1 LESHSPDVPPFAE
14 TIKKSNIFCYHVFI
28 FILLNVIY
36 FLGKCSQDNIEIL
49 LNKLKSTGPKTPP
62 PPSATTSDEK
72 FSDYLCSIME
82 HLPKAKKLKLQAK
95 FINDILNESK
105 I

>member
-1 LESHSPDVPPFAE
+1 
-14 TIKKSNIFCYHVFI
+14 
-28 FILLNVIY
+28 LN
-36 FLGKCSQDNIEIL
+36 E
-49 LNKLKSTGPKTPP
+49 LKSTRPKTPLSP
-62 PPSATTSDEK
+62 PATTSDEI

-95 FINDILNESK
+95 FINYVLNESE

>member
-1 LESHSPDVPPFAE
+1 MNE
-14 TIKKSNIFCYHVFI
+14 
-28 FILLNVIY
+28 
-36 FLGKCSQDNIEIL
+36 
-49 LNKLKSTGPKTPP
+49 LKSTRPKTPP
-62 PPSATTSDEK
+62 PPPATTNDEK

-95 FINDILNESK
+95 FINDVLNESE